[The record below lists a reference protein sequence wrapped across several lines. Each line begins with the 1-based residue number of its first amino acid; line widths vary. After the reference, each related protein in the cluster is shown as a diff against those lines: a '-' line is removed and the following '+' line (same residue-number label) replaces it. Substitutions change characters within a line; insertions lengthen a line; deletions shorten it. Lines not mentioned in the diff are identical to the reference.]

1 MAVATVVV
9 WRKSQRLENH
19 LCPGHQR
26 SSDLLSGLFLSN
38 FLIKFFTN
46 FSLLHAKLVSS
57 S

>member
-1 MAVATVVV
+1 MATATVVE

-19 LCPGHQR
+19 LCPGYQR
-26 SSDLLSGLFLSN
+26 SSDLLSGLFVSN
-38 FLIKFFTN
+38 FLIEFFTN